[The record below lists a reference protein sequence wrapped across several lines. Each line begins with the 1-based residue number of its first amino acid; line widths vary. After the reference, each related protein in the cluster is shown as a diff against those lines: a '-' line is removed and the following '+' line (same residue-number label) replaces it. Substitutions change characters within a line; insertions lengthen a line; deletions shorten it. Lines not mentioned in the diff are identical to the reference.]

1 MKLYFDSTVSAGV
14 AIAPFRRYTNYLY
27 ILTDTCFAKWRP
39 LRLPESSTQRN
50 RDETIQISATPG
62 PLFVAD
68 LVLYKERGTRVKAGV
83 EAVNTAVQSEGRGV
97 TLSEKAVGLLSLP
110 AQTEGQQEG
119 REKKETR
126 PAREHIPGHQ
136 FVQLVLNNK
145 ETPHERYQAL
155 APKNLSSAASSRRD
169 RPSNGSSQN
178 CATNPGSLPR
188 VYGFAR
194 EDSDELMYKWRPA
207 ANVAVSSAHTL
218 LQFEIEYECRK
229 ALRNGQRE
237 KYKPF
242 NA

>member
-14 AIAPFRRYTNYLY
+14 AITIPPLHQLLVYV
-27 ILTDTCFAKWRP
+27 TDALLQMAASSFA
-39 LRLPESSTQRN
+39 ESSTQRS
-50 RDETIQISATPG
+50 RDRPIPSASATPG
-62 PLFVAD
+62 RYLSRTLFCIKSANA
-68 LVLYKERGTRVKAGV
+68 RVKAGV
-83 EAVNTAVQSEGRGV
+83 EAVNATVLKRRTSV
-97 TLSEKAVGLLSLP
+97 TLSEGCQFVVSP
-110 AQTEGQQEG
+110 AQTEGQQRET
-119 REKKETR
+119 EKKETR
-126 PAREHIPGHQ
+126 PAREHVPGHQ
-136 FVQLVLNNK
+136 FVQLVFNNK